1 MAFYTSVY
9 QRGDKIYMRGFDKG
23 LRISDIEAYKPYM
36 FIPKQGGKYK
46 TLDGREVGRL
56 DFDSIG
62 DAKEFVDKYKD
73 VSNMEIFGINTF
85 AYLYIFDNFK
95 GDIDYDP
102 QLVRIGTLDIECAAD
117 EGFPDIQKADK
128 PITAIT
134 VRCKGR
140 NYVFGC
146 GKFKTDD
153 ENTYYMECK
162 DEHMLIQK
170 FLSCWQALD
179 LDIVTG
185 WNIEFFDIPY
195 LVNRIKLLFN
205 DKEAKRLSPW
215 RILDE
220 KMIEFRGKENQSYNP
235 FGLAVLDYYQL
246 YRKFT
251 FGNQESYKLDF
262 ISQIELGEKKIDYSE
277 YGNLLELYKNDYQK
291 FIEYNIHDCV
301 LVDRLD
307 DKLKFLEQV
316 MALAYD
322 AKVNYQDTM
331 TTVRSW
337 DVIIHNYLLEQGIVI
352 PQFKK
357 QPDFDSLVGGYVKEP
372 KVGLSKWVV
381 SFDLN
386 SLYPHLI
393 MQYNIST
400 ETFVTRLPNF
410 DKIDILLDGNWS
422 TNCPHAIAAN
432 GCVYRKDKQGFLPAL
447 MEKMYN
453 DRVVY
458 KKKMI
463 EAKQRYEKTKSVED
477 EKLIARFHNMQMA
490 KKIQL
495 NSAYGALGNQYF
507 RWFNFNHAEA
517 ITTSGQLSIRWI
529 EKKVNLYFN
538 KVCRTNGVDYVIAA
552 DTDSIYVTFEKLIP
566 PGSDELE
573 AVKLIDQFCEKKIQP
588 YLDSCYDE
596 LAGMMN
602 AYQQKM
608 QMKRETIANKG
619 IWKAKK
625 MYILNA
631 WNVEGVQYDKPKLK
645 IQGIEAVRSST
656 PYACRENIKFALSII
671 MNEDEESLHKFI
683 MSFREKFMTLP
694 FEDVAFPRGVKGMA
708 KYKDASA
715 IYKSATPIQVKGSL
729 IFNHMLKKHN
739 LKSIPPIMDGDK
751 IKFAYLKTPN
761 PIGETVIAT
770 ADYIPKEFN
779 LDKYI
784 DRDIQ
789 FSKAFLEPLKSI
801 TEVIGWEVEHRSTL
815 EDFFG

>member
-1 MAFYTSVY
+1 MAFYTSCF

-23 LRISDIEAYKPYM
+23 LRISDIDYYKPYM

-62 DAKEFVDKYKD
+62 DAKDFVEKYKD

-85 AYLYIFDNFK
+85 AYLYIFDKFK

-134 VRCKGR
+134 VRFNKR

-153 ENTYYMECK
+153 ENTHYMECK
-162 DEHMLIQK
+162 DEHELIQK

-179 LDIVTG
+179 LDVVTG

-195 LVNRIKLLFN
+195 LVNRIILLFN
-205 DKEAKRLSPW
+205 EKEAKKLSPW
-215 RILDE
+215 KILDE
-220 KMIEFRGKENQSYNP
+220 KVVEFRGKHNQSYNP

-262 ISQIELGEKKIDYSE
+262 IAQMELGEKKIDYSE
-277 YGNLLELYKNDYQK
+277 YGNLLALYKNNYQK

-322 AKVNYQDTM
+322 AKVNYNDTM

-337 DVIIHNYLLEQGIVI
+337 DIIIHNYLLEQNIVV

-357 QPDFDSLVGGYVKEP
+357 QSDFESLVGGFVKEV
-372 KVGLSKWVV
+372 KTGLSKWVV

-393 MQYNIST
+393 MQYNISP
-400 ETFVTRLPNF
+400 ETFVTRLPDF
-410 DKIDILLDGNWS
+410 DKIDILLNGNWS

-432 GCVYRKDKQGFLPAL
+432 GCIYRKDKQGFLPAL

-463 EAKQRYEKTKSVED
+463 EAKK
-477 EKLIARFHNMQMA
+477 
-490 KKIQL
+490 
-495 NSAYGALGNQYF
+495 
-507 RWFNFNHAEA
+507 
-517 ITTSGQLSIRWI
+517 
-529 EKKVNLYFN
+529 
-538 KVCRTNGVDYVIAA
+538 
-552 DTDSIYVTFEKLIP
+552 
-566 PGSDELE
+566 ELE
-573 AVKLIDQFCEKKIQP
+573 LVEAEMKK
-588 YLDSCYDE
+588 
-596 LAGMMN
+596 
-602 AYQQKM
+602 
-608 QMKRETIANKG
+608 RG
-619 IWKAKK
+619 I
-625 MYILNA
+625 L
-631 WNVEGVQYDKPKLK
+631 L
-645 IQGIEAVRSST
+645 T
-656 PYACRENIKFALSII
+656 
-671 MNEDEESLHKFI
+671 
-683 MSFREKFMTLP
+683 
-694 FEDVAFPRGVKGMA
+694 
-708 KYKDASA
+708 
-715 IYKSATPIQVKGSL
+715 
-729 IFNHMLKKHN
+729 
-739 LKSIPPIMDGDK
+739 
-751 IKFAYLKTPN
+751 
-761 PIGETVIAT
+761 
-770 ADYIPKEFN
+770 
-779 LDKYI
+779 
-784 DRDIQ
+784 
-789 FSKAFLEPLKSI
+789 
-801 TEVIGWEVEHRSTL
+801 
-815 EDFFG
+815 

>member
-23 LRISDIEAYKPYM
+23 LRISDVEAYKPYM

-62 DAKEFVDKYKD
+62 DAKDFVDKYKD

-153 ENTYYMECK
+153 LNTHYLECK
-162 DEHMLIQK
+162 DEYELIQK
-170 FLSCWQALD
+170 FLACWQALD

-215 RILDE
+215 KILDE

-372 KVGLSKWVV
+372 KVGLSNWVV

-400 ETFVTRLPNF
+400 ETFVTRLPDF
-410 DKIDILLDGNWS
+410 DKIDILLNGDWS
-422 TNCPHAIAAN
+422 TNCPHAITAN
-432 GCVYRKDKQGFLPAL
+432 GCIYRKDKQGFLPAL

-453 DRVVY
+453 DRVIY

-463 EAKQRYEKTKSVED
+463 EAKQ
-477 EKLIARFHNMQMA
+477 
-490 KKIQL
+490 
-495 NSAYGALGNQYF
+495 
-507 RWFNFNHAEA
+507 
-517 ITTSGQLSIRWI
+517 
-529 EKKVNLYFN
+529 
-538 KVCRTNGVDYVIAA
+538 
-552 DTDSIYVTFEKLIP
+552 
-566 PGSDELE
+566 ELE
-573 AVKLIDQFCEKKIQP
+573 LVEAEMKK
-588 YLDSCYDE
+588 
-596 LAGMMN
+596 
-602 AYQQKM
+602 
-608 QMKRETIANKG
+608 RG
-619 IWKAKK
+619 I
-625 MYILNA
+625 
-631 WNVEGVQYDKPKLK
+631 
-645 IQGIEAVRSST
+645 
-656 PYACRENIKFALSII
+656 
-671 MNEDEESLHKFI
+671 
-683 MSFREKFMTLP
+683 
-694 FEDVAFPRGVKGMA
+694 
-708 KYKDASA
+708 
-715 IYKSATPIQVKGSL
+715 
-729 IFNHMLKKHN
+729 
-739 LKSIPPIMDGDK
+739 
-751 IKFAYLKTPN
+751 
-761 PIGETVIAT
+761 
-770 ADYIPKEFN
+770 
-779 LDKYI
+779 
-784 DRDIQ
+784 
-789 FSKAFLEPLKSI
+789 FL
-801 TEVIGWEVEHRSTL
+801 T
-815 EDFFG
+815 